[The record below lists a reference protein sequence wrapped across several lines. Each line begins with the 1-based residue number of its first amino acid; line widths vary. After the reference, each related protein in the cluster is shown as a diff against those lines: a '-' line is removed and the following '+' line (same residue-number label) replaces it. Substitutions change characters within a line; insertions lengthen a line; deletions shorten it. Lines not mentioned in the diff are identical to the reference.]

1 MTVIIF
7 FLVVVVN
14 ITGFCFILRNF
25 FRKERYTGKSSVW
38 STVTK
43 IFSVIFNLVI
53 FWSVIYAIAGGLWN
67 ISAHG
72 HYYKLES
79 IHLSDFFTG
88 LILIETAIFL
98 PYGLNLLLYKWW
110 YKKTGL
116 SKYWIFPAIAI
127 GAGAFIVCVFS
138 IISGDFINDWS
149 TVKWRR

>member
-7 FLVVVVN
+7 CFVVMVN
-14 ITGFCFILRNF
+14 VMGFCFIVRNF
-25 FRKERYTGKSSVW
+25 CRQERYTGKSSVW

-43 IFSVIFNLVI
+43 IFSVILNLVI
-53 FWSVIYAIAGGLWN
+53 FWSVIYAIASGLWN

-79 IHLSDFFTG
+79 IHLSDFFNG
-88 LILIETAIFL
+88 LIIIETAVFL
-98 PYGLNLLLYKWW
+98 PYGLNLLLYKLW

-116 SKYWIFPAIAI
+116 SKYWIFPAIVI
-127 GAGAFIVCVFS
+127 GAGALILCVFS